1 MSPRARV
8 FTIVAAVAVLA
19 VGGVIGVTLLQ
30 TRGERTT
37 APGAITKPRAG
48 TPPVFFQ
55 FGLRGDE
62 EAQALTR
69 AADLL
74 NHGKRRQALAL
85 FDRYHSLQAQI
96 GTAFARWPTGGLD
109 AMKRL
114 VASHPR
120 SAVAQLHL
128 GFAYDWSGRV
138 ADAVTALQAVLRRW
152 PDSPEAVQAEGALY
166 PKFAPGLPPIVTSLA
181 LPSAPSRAAQLSL
194 LARAAKDGGADA
206 KLRYGLVLWQL
217 WHRVSAERE
226 FEAAARLAPDDPVAR
241 TAAAVGSFTKRAPVR
256 AFGRLGPLTGAF
268 PRAAVVRF
276 HLGLLL
282 VWSRQAKKGVKQFEL
297 AVADEPKSV
306 YGIEARRFLA
316 ALGQH
321 GTK

>member
-8 FTIVAAVAVLA
+8 FTAVAAAAVLA
-19 VGGVIGVTLLQ
+19 VGATVGITVLQ
-30 TRGERTT
+30 THGERTT
-37 APGAITKPRAG
+37 APGAVVKPRSG

-55 FGLRGDE
+55 FGVRGDG

-69 AADLL
+69 AAGLL
-74 NHGKRRQALAL
+74 NQGKRSQALAI
-85 FDRYHSLQAQI
+85 FERYHSLQAEI
-96 GTAFARWPTGGLD
+96 GTAFAKWPAGGLD
-109 AMKRL
+109 TLKAL
-114 VASHPR
+114 VSSHPA
-120 SAVAQLHL
+120 SPVAQLHL

-138 ADAVTALQAVLRRW
+138 ADAVTALESVLTRW

-166 PKFAPGLPPIVTSLA
+166 PKFAPGLPPIVTTLS
-181 LPSAPSRAAQLSL
+181 LPSAPSRAEQLAL
-194 LARAAKDGGADA
+194 LERQARTGGADA

-226 FEAAARLAPDDPVAR
+226 FTAAARLAPNDPVAR
-241 TAAAVGSFTKRAPVR
+241 TAAAVGAFTKRAPVR
-256 AFGRLGPLTGAF
+256 AFGRLGPLTGTF
-268 PRAAVVRF
+268 PHAAVVRF

-282 VWSRQAKKGVKQFEL
+282 VWSRQPAKGVKQLKL
-297 AVADEPKSV
+297 AVADGPKSV
-306 YGIEARRFLA
+306 YGIEGRRFLA

>member
-8 FTIVAAVAVLA
+8 FSIVAAVAALS
-19 VGGVIGVTLLQ
+19 VGGVVGVTLLQ

-37 APGAITKPRAG
+37 EPGAVAKPRAG
-48 TPPVFFQ
+48 TPPLFFQ
-55 FGLRGDE
+55 FGVRGDA
-62 EAQALTR
+62 EARAL
-69 AADLL
+69 AHGADLL
-74 NHGKRRQALAL
+74 NHDKRRQALAV
-85 FDRYHSLQAQI
+85 FDRYNSLQAQI
-96 GTAFARWPTGGLD
+96 GAAFAQWPTGGLD
-109 AMKRL
+109 TLKGL
-114 VASHPR
+114 VASHPK

-128 GFAYDWSGRV
+128 GFAYDWAGRI
-138 ADAVTALQAVLRRW
+138 ADAVTAWQAVLDRW
-152 PDSPEAVQAEGALY
+152 PDSPEAVEAETWIY
-166 PKFAPGLPPIVTSLA
+166 PRFAPGLPPIVTSLG
-181 LPSAPSRAAQLSL
+181 LPSAPSRAAQLGL

-226 FEAAARLAPDDPVAR
+226 FEAAAKLAPGDPVAR
-241 TAAAVGSFTKRAPVR
+241 TAAAVGAFTKRAPVR
-256 AFGRLGPLTGAF
+256 AFGRLGPLTGTF

-282 VWSRQAKKGVKQFEL
+282 VWSRQPKKGVRQLKL

-306 YGIEARRFLA
+306 YGIEASRFLA